1 MMQPAPLPSRES
13 YGPAADRL
21 AGLARAASP
30 DELVAVSDELLSISR
45 LLGREPRLRR
55 TLADPAAV
63 GARRVEL
70 LRSVLAGRVR
80 DDVLDLAAALV
91 TGRWARPSYLLDALE
106 RLGAEALLAAAERA
120 GDLAEVE
127 DELFRFGQVVDG
139 SPELAATLA
148 DQVAPVGQRASLVE
162 QLLADK
168 ALPVTVRLVTLALG
182 GFGGRGF
189 AASLNRLVELAAARR
204 ERQVAYVTS
213 AVPLSDED
221 AARLTENLTSRYG
234 RGVSLKITV
243 DPRIIGGLSVQVGSD
258 LYDGTVLRRL
268 NEVRSALAG

>member
-1 MMQPAPLPSRES
+1 MQSAPLPSRES
-13 YGPAADRL
+13 YGPAEDRL

-30 DELVAVSDELLSISR
+30 DELVTVSDELLSIGR

-55 TLADPAAV
+55 TLADPAA
-63 GARRVEL
+63 AADRRVEL

-80 DDVLDLAAALV
+80 DDVLELAAALV
-91 TGRWARPSYLLDALE
+91 AGRWARPSYLLDAVE

-139 SPELAATLA
+139 SPELAAILV
-148 DQVAPVGQRASLVE
+148 DQVAPVEQRASLIE
-162 QLLADK
+162 QLLAGK

-189 AASLNRLVELAAARR
+189 ASSLGRLVELAAARR
-204 ERQVAYVTS
+204 DRQVAYVTT
-213 AVPLSDED
+213 AVPLSEED
-221 AARLTENLTSRYG
+221 VARLTANLTSRYG

-243 DPRIIGGLSVQVGSD
+243 EPRIIGGLSVQVGSD

>member
-1 MMQPAPLPSRES
+1 MQPAPQPNRDS

-21 AGLARAASP
+21 AELARAISP
-30 DELVAVSDELLSISR
+30 DELVTASDELLAIGR

-55 TLADPAAV
+55 TLADPAA
-63 GARRVEL
+63 AAERRVEL
-70 LRSVLAGRVR
+70 LRSVLSGRVR
-80 DDVLDLAAALV
+80 EDVLDLVAALV
-91 TGRWARPSYLLDALE
+91 AERWARPSYLLDAVE
-106 RLGAEALLAAAERA
+106 RLGAEALLAAADRA

-148 DQVAPVGQRASLVE
+148 DQVAPVGQRANLIE
-162 QLLADK
+162 QLLAGK
-168 ALPVTVRLVTLALG
+168 ALPVTVRLATLALG

-189 AASLNRLVELAAARR
+189 AASLGRLVELAAARR
-204 ERQVAYVTS
+204 ERQVAYVTA
-213 AVPLSDED
+213 AVPLSDDD